1 MSVIRIKVSGSVM
14 FRADLRGKSCPVRRL
29 STRITV
35 SSSSIFS
42 LVRQSQLR
50 FPSVTSSS
58 TDAMAAEKAEIDA
71 LKKECDGLRV
81 QIEAAR
87 KAVNDGSMSSAAG
100 GVDAVGRVQLKLR
113 KTLKGHLAKIYSM
126 HWSAD
131 SRSMVSA
138 SQDGKL
144 LVWDAFTGNKLIAVP
159 LKSAW
164 VMSVA
169 FAPSGNLVASGGLDN
184 MCTVVNIKAAS
195 PKTLREL
202 DAHTGYLSCCRFLSD
217 TEILTASGDTTCCLW
232 DLETGKQKII
242 YTNHIGDCM
251 SLALSPDTNT
261 FISGACDSLAKL
273 WDLREGTCKQTFS
286 GHTSDINA
294 IQNQVQFDPDPELLF
309 CSEEPL
315 TPDVQFFPNGNNFVT
330 GSDDTSCKMYD
341 LRSDQEVMNYQDSSL
356 NAGVTSVALSNS
368 GRLVFAG
375 YDDFNCHIWD
385 SLKGEKVGE

>member
-1 MSVIRIKVSGSVM
+1 
-14 FRADLRGKSCPVRRL
+14 
-29 STRITV
+29 
-35 SSSSIFS
+35 
-42 LVRQSQLR
+42 
-50 FPSVTSSS
+50 
-58 TDAMAAEKAEIDA
+58 MAADKAEMDV
-71 LKKECDGLRV
+71 LKKECDGLRT

-87 KAVNDGSMSSAAG
+87 KGVNDGNMSSAAG
-100 GVDAVGRVQLKLR
+100 SATDVGRVQLKLR
-113 KTLKGHLAKIYSM
+113 KSLKGHLAKIYSM
-126 HWSAD
+126 HWASD

-144 LVWDAFTGNKLIAVP
+144 LVWDTHTGNKLVAVP

-184 MCTVVNIKAAS
+184 MCTVYNIKAAS

-217 TEILTASGDTTCCLW
+217 TEIMTASGDTTCCLW

-242 YTNHIGDCM
+242 FTNHIGDCM
-251 SLALSPDTNT
+251 SLALSPDENT

-294 IQNQVQFDPDPELLF
+294 IQ
-309 CSEEPL
+309 
-315 TPDVQFFPNGNNFVT
+315 FFPNGNAFVT
-330 GSDDTSCKMYD
+330 GSDDCSCKMYD
-341 LRSDQEVMNYQDSSL
+341 LRSDQEVITYQDASL
-356 NAGVTSVALSNS
+356 NAGVTSLTLSNS
-368 GRLVFAG
+368 GRLIFAG

-385 SLKGEKVGE
+385 SLKGEKVGVLSGHDNRVSCTGVPADGMGVCTGSWDSFLKLWN

>member
-1 MSVIRIKVSGSVM
+1 
-14 FRADLRGKSCPVRRL
+14 
-29 STRITV
+29 
-35 SSSSIFS
+35 
-42 LVRQSQLR
+42 
-50 FPSVTSSS
+50 
-58 TDAMAAEKAEIDA
+58 MAAEKAEMDA
-71 LKKECDGLRV
+71 LKKECDGLRA

-87 KAVNDGSMSSAAG
+87 KAANDTTMTAAAN
-100 GVDAVGRVQLKLR
+100 GVAPVGRVQLKLR
-113 KTLKGHLAKIYSM
+113 KTLKGHLAKIYAM
-126 HWSAD
+126 HWAED
-131 SRSMVSA
+131 SRQMVSA

-144 LVWDAFTGNKLIAVP
+144 LVWDTFTGNKLVAVP

-184 MCTVVNIKAAS
+184 ICTVYNIKATS

-217 TEILTASGDTTCCLW
+217 SEILTASGDTTCCLW
-232 DLETGKQKII
+232 DLETGKQKMV

-251 SLALSPDTNT
+251 SLALSPDMNI

-294 IQNQVQFDPDPELLF
+294 IA
-309 CSEEPL
+309 
-315 TPDVQFFPNGNNFVT
+315 FFPSGNAIIT
-330 GSDDTSCKMYD
+330 GSDDCSCKMYD
-341 LRSDQEVMNYQDSSL
+341 LRSDQEVLDYTDTSL
-356 NAGVTSVALSNS
+356 NAGVTSLALSNS
-368 GRLVFAG
+368 GRLIFAG

-385 SLKGEKVGE
+385 SLKGEKVGVLSGHDNRVSCTGVPVDGMGVCTGSWDSFLKLWN